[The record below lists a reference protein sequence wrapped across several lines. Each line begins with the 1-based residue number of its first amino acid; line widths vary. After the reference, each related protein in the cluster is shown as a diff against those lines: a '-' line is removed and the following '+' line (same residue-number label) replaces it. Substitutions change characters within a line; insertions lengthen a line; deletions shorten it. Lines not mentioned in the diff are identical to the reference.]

1 MTTHYPLSGLQL
13 RTLVKPD
20 GELELSLV
28 DVPTQAPGPDEV
40 VVQMQ
45 AAPINPSDIGLL
57 FGAADMATAQA
68 SGSAEHP
75 LVTASI
81 PDRAMP
87 AMAARVGQS
96 LPAGNEG
103 AGLVIAAGSGPAAQA
118 LLGKTVAML
127 GGAMYAQYR
136 TIAVDQCLAL
146 PPAATAVEG
155 ASCFVNPLTA
165 LGMTETMRSEGHKA
179 LVHTVGASNLGQ
191 MLNRICLKDGIGLVN
206 IVRSA
211 EQATLLRKQGATHVC
226 DSSLPSFIADLTAA
240 IEQTGATL
248 AFDAIGGGKLAGQIL
263 NCMEVAISRGAKEYN
278 RYGSYVMKQVYVYG
292 GLDLSPTEI
301 TRSFGMTWGIGGWL
315 LFPFLQ
321 KISPEDVA
329 KLRAR
334 VVSELKTTFASD
346 YSHQISLAQA
356 LQLDVISGYAKRAT
370 GEKYLITFP

>member
-136 TIAVDQCLAL
+136 TIAVDQCLPL

-301 TRSFGMTWGIGGWL
+301 TRSFGMTWGVGGWL

-334 VVSELKTTFASD
+334 VVSELKTTFASH

-370 GEKYLITFP
+370 GEKYLITLP

>member
-1 MTTHYPLSGLQL
+1 MTANHPSSGLQL
-13 RTLVKPD
+13 RTLVKHE
-20 GELELSLV
+20 GVLELSLQE
-28 DVPTQAPGPDEV
+28 VPTQAPGADEV
-40 VVQMQ
+40 VVQIQ

-57 FGAADMATAQA
+57 FGAADMA
-68 SGSAEHP
+68 SAKATGTPERP
-75 LVTASI
+75 VVTANI
-81 PDRAMP
+81 PARFMP

-103 AGLVIAAGSGPAAQA
+103 AGVVVAAGSSPEAQA

-136 TIAVDQCLAL
+136 TLPVDQCLPL
-146 PPAATAVEG
+146 PQDATATDG

-165 LGMTETMRSEGHKA
+165 LGMTETMRREGHKA

-191 MLNRICLKDGIGLVN
+191 MLNRICLQDGIGLVN
-206 IVRSA
+206 IVRTP
-211 EQATLLRKQGATHVC
+211 EQAALLKSQGAAHVC
-226 DSSLPSFIADLTAA
+226 DSSLPSFLVDLTDA

-248 AFDAIGGGKLAGQIL
+248 AFDAIGGGKLASQIL
-263 NCMEVAISRGAKEYN
+263 NCMEAAISRGAKEYN
-278 RYGSYVMKQVYVYG
+278 RYGSYVLKQVYVYG
-292 GLDLSPTEI
+292 GLNLSPTEI

-321 KISPEDVA
+321 KIGPEEVA

-334 VVSELKTTFASD
+334 VATELKTTFASH

-356 LQLDVISGYAKRAT
+356 LDLDAIAGYALRAT
-370 GEKYLITFP
+370 GAKYLITLD